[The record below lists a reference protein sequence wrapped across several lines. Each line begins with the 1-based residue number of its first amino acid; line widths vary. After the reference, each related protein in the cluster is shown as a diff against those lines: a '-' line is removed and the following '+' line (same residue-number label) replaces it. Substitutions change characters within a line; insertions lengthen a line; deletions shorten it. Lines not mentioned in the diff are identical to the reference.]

1 MYVLLFLSLHLS
13 QCILIICTD
22 TCLRPFESD
31 MPNLGRRSRGAT
43 KGGQRGR
50 KFLSPLLSCGLT
62 SPALHLSPLS
72 SGHVQYR
79 GQLLTFELSESAHG
93 RWRSLLLEE
102 IRRPSLP
109 SLPPPP
115 PSAPSSLVVVVLCSC
130 SPGLSC
136 GVLVLVLSLSTW
148 PSPNRPPRVV
158 MSCQEKR
165 KSQRGVD
172 LDLGIMINTC
182 INGRS
187 KCTLPLY
194 RLCKVLLIYC
204 LL

>member
-1 MYVLLFLSLHLS
+1 MKVPA
-13 QCILIICTD
+13 
-22 TCLRPFESD
+22 PFCC
-31 MPNLGRRSRGAT
+31 AA
-43 KGGQRGR
+43 
-50 KFLSPLLSCGLT
+50 SPLPPFT
-62 SPALHLSPLS
+62 SHPS

-79 GQLLTFELSESAHG
+79 GQLLTFELSESAHS
-93 RWRSLLLEE
+93 RPRSLLFEE
-102 IRRPSLP
+102 TRRPSLP
-109 SLPPPP
+109 SIPTLPT

-148 PSPNRPPRVV
+148 PSPNRPPSIV

-165 KSQRGVD
+165 RSRRGVD
-172 LDLGIMINTC
+172 LDLGMMINTC

>member
-1 MYVLLFLSLHLS
+1 MVKVPQPPFVVRPHLS
-13 QCILIICTD
+13 RPSPLTLPPD
-22 TCLRPFESD
+22 TCNTE
-31 MPNLGRRSRGAT
+31 A
-43 KGGQRGR
+43 
-50 KFLSPLLSCGLT
+50 
-62 SPALHLSPLS
+62 S
-72 SGHVQYR
+72 S
-79 GQLLTFELSESAHG
+79 LTFELSESAHG
-93 RWRSLLLEE
+93 RLRSLLLEE
-102 IRRPSLP
+102 TRRPSLP
-109 SLPPPP
+109 SLPTLSA

-148 PSPNRPPRVV
+148 PSPNRPPRIL

-165 KSQRGVD
+165 RSRRGVD
-172 LDLGIMINTC
+172 LDLGMMINTC